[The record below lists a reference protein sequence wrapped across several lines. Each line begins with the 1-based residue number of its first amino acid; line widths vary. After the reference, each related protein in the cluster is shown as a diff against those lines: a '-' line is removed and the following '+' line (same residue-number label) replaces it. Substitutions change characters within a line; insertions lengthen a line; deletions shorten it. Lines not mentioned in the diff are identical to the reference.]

1 MTEMQQS
8 DGLKRSSSILAELF
22 VHRAVR
28 NWDLDD
34 TSEHENHGF
43 SCHFA
48 VLALNGRLA
57 LNYDKKS

>member
-28 NWDLDD
+28 NRDLDD
-34 TSEHENHGF
+34 TSEHENH
-43 SCHFA
+43 SYSRLFA
-48 VLALNGRLA
+48 VLVLNGRLA

>member
-1 MTEMQQS
+1 MTEMQHS

-28 NWDLDD
+28 NRDLDD
-34 TSEHENHGF
+34 TSEHDNHGF
-43 SCHFA
+43 SRFFA
-48 VLALNGRLA
+48 VLALDGRLA